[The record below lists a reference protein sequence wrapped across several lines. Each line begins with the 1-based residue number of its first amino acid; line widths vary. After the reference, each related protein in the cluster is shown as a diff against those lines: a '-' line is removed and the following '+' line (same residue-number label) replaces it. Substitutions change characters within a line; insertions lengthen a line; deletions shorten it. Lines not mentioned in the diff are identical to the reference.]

1 MRRRQEKDLEVARTR
16 SEKVEAANSKKT
28 SREKAIMEAAV
39 PVTGAVAERDPD
51 RLLSGTKASE
61 RNKLSY
67 EALDAAERRRSSVG
81 AHGANIALNARDLQY
96 AGRATPQWIKSA
108 RGGY

>member
-1 MRRRQEKDLEVARTR
+1 MRRRQQKDLETARTR
-16 SEKVEAANSKKT
+16 SEKVEAANLKKT

-39 PVTGAVAERDPD
+39 SVVAVAERDPD
-51 RLLSGTKASE
+51 RLLAGTKASE

-81 AHGANIALNARDLQY
+81 AHGANIALSARDLQF

-108 RGGY
+108 RGGF